1 MFYKTFITILLVNV
15 CLFSQQAGLFKNPPD
30 NITLPVVL
38 TQEDGS
44 PKKDGLGNLE
54 SKWVQSSSSNG
65 ESLLQSFTSGTDIGI
80 KQIIKNILVN
90 ANIPE
95 SKINQIKISF
105 SNSGIEELSINK
117 DAVVF
122 KDDFPAKY
130 NQDKM
135 FLITK
140 LYRAKNVKIELTDES
155 SADFDKAVSAAISD
169 GFRFGN
175 KTESNLG
182 NKMTIE
188 LPSLTYGFEKSP
200 FNINRVVDSRVDLI
214 LGVLTDVGLNSIA
227 TLKALE
233 GNPNDFFIRV
243 GSDILPEPVEFNVT
257 SEKRTASFRLG
268 NGEMYSLTF
277 FEKTGNKITV
287 SISGFKIN
295 FE

>member
-1 MFYKTFITILLVNV
+1 MLCKTLILILVINV
-15 CLFSQQAGLFKNPPD
+15 SIFSQETGLFKNPPA
-30 NITLPVVL
+30 NMTLPAIL
-38 TQEDGS
+38 TEEDGT
-44 PKKDGLGNLE
+44 PKTNGIGNLE
-54 SKWVQSSSSNG
+54 SKWVQSSSATA
-65 ESLLQSFTSGTDIGI
+65 ESLLQSFTSGTDFGI
-80 KQIIKNILVN
+80 KHIIKSILVN

-95 SKINQIKISF
+95 SRINQLKISF
-105 SNSGIEELSINK
+105 SSIGVDEVSIDK

-130 NQDKM
+130 QEDKM

-140 LYRAKNVKIELTDES
+140 LYRAKNVKIELTDGNSET
-155 SADFDKAVSAAISD
+155 FDPAVSAVISD
-169 GFRFGN
+169 GVRFGN

-188 LPSLTYGFEKSP
+188 LPLLIYGFERSP
-200 FNINRVVDSRVDLI
+200 FIVNRVADHRVTLI
-214 LGVLTDVGLNSIA
+214 LGVLTDAGLNSIT

-233 GNPNDFFIRV
+233 GAPNDFFMKV
-243 GSDILPEPVEFNVT
+243 GSNLLPQPVEFNVS
-257 SEKRTASFRLG
+257 SEKRTTSFRLG

-277 FEKTGNKITV
+277 FEKTGNKLTV